1 MYNDD
6 FDRFHENQY
15 HYGRNSNL
23 PADDYQPA
31 GSVPTPEEPK
41 HAKKSGFFR
50 STAAKVI
57 AIVLACA
64 SSAPAAASAA
74 RHCTAMPA
82 ARTPSFS
89 SPAASL
95 SPSR

>member
-31 GSVPTPEEPK
+31 GSVPTPEEPQ
-41 HAKKSGFFR
+41 HTKKPGFFR
-50 STAAKVI
+50 STSAKVI

-64 SSAPAAASAA
+64 IIG
-74 RHCTAMPA
+74 TAMPA

>member
-31 GSVPTPEEPK
+31 GSVPTPEEPQ
-41 HAKKSGFFR
+41 HTKKPGFLVGHQ
-50 STAAKVI
+50 TA
-57 AIVLACA
+57 
-64 SSAPAAASAA
+64 
-74 RHCTAMPA
+74 
-82 ARTPSFS
+82 
-89 SPAASL
+89 
-95 SPSR
+95 SPSLM